1 MSRSGF
7 GLTCS
12 ILTIAAISLAGAAA
26 EKKPVALDKDPH
38 LVGWWKFEETKGA
51 TAADSSKAKHN
62 GTLSEGLT
70 FEAASVEGKVGRA
83 LKLTADQYVEIKGYK
98 GVTGTKPRSVAA
110 WFKTKRNRGDIAIWG
125 ARDSG
130 KQFRVGHIR
139 GRLGI
144 TPFGGYYYM
153 KEYTN
158 DDKWHH
164 IVLVITESEL
174 PNLHDNVRIFVDG
187 KVAEVDDIGLLDL
200 LPIETAKEADV
211 RLGTGFEGI
220 LDDVRIYSRALVL
233 DEAKTIYQGK
243 SSKPM
248 EK

>member
-7 GLTCS
+7 CLICS

-26 EKKPVALDKDPH
+26 EKKPVALDEDPN

-70 FEAASVEGKVGRA
+70 FEAASVEGKVGRGI
-83 LKLTADQYVEIKGYK
+83 KLTADQYVEIKGYK

-110 WFKTKRNRGDIAIWG
+110 WFKTSKKRGDIAIWG

-130 KQFRVGHIR
+130 KQFRFGHIR
-139 GRLGI
+139 GRLGM

-174 PNLHDNVRIFVDG
+174 PNLYDNVRIFIDG
-187 KVAEVDDIGLLDL
+187 KVAVVDDIGLLGL

-220 LDDVRIYSRALVL
+220 LDDIRIYSRALEL